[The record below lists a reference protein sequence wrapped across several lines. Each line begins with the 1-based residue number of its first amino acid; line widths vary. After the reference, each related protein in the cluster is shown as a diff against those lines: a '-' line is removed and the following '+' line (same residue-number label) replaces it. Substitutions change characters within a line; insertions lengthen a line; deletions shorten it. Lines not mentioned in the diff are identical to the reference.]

1 LCDRA
6 LSRNL
11 ALFAALEDLANNP
24 KLGQRRA
31 DLGKTSKP
39 LLFGHTSFSIIQQSM
54 ESILLA

>member
-11 ALFAALEDLANNP
+11 ALIAALDDLANNP

-31 DLGKTSKP
+31 NLGKTSNP
-39 LLFGHTSFSIIQQSM
+39 LLFCHTSFSIIQQSM